1 MMDEA
6 ELFLSIKYGM
16 YMLSLFTGRR
26 SRSWRCV
33 GLWAIVAPVWS
44 AGSLGRFIC
53 TFQASFHAVVART
66 IFFAALVRFSGQFRG
81 TISSDQGRRG
91 KQCVVEM

>member
-6 ELFLSIKYGM
+6 ELFLSIEHGM
-16 YMLSLFTGRR
+16 YMRSLFARRR

-33 GLWAIVAPVWS
+33 GLWAIVAPVRS
-44 AGSLGRFIC
+44 AGCFGLFIC

-66 IFFAALVRFSGQFRG
+66 IFFAALVRSSGQFQG
-81 TISSDQGRRG
+81 TVSSDQQKVDEKS
-91 KQCVVEM
+91 KQ

>member
-6 ELFLSIKYGM
+6 ELFLSVKYGM

-33 GLWAIVAPVWS
+33 RLWAIVAPVWS
-44 AGSLGRFIC
+44 AGSLRLLIC

-66 IFFAALVRFSGQFRG
+66 IFFAALHQIFESVSGYDIIGSGIR
-81 TISSDQGRRG
+81 DVDG
-91 KQCVVEM
+91 KSV